1 VRRMVVIALGVI
13 LAVVGAKRIASA
25 KVTRN
30 LADHLSAAWWKWAMQ
45 DPALEKNA

>member
-1 VRRMVVIALGVI
+1 

-30 LADHLSAAWWKWAMQ
+30 LADHLTAEWWKWAMQ
-45 DPALEKNA
+45 DPALEKNAKGSI